1 MKIHFL
7 KYNIE
12 IMNTFAITTNLKII
26 NKLDLLQSNL
36 NNDLGLMN

>member
-7 KYNIE
+7 KYIK
-12 IMNTFAITTNLKII
+12 IMNIFAITTNLKII

-36 NNDLGLMN
+36 NNDLELMN

>member
-7 KYNIE
+7 KYIE

-36 NNDLGLMN
+36 NNDLELMN

>member
-7 KYNIE
+7 KYIE
-12 IMNTFAITTNLKII
+12 IINTFAIITNLKII

-36 NNDLGLMN
+36 NNDLELMN